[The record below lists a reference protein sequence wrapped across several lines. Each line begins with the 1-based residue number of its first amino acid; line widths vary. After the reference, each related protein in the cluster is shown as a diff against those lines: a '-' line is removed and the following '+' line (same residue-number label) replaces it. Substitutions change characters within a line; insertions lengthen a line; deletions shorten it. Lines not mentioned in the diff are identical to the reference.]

1 MVASSGQRLPAES
14 WRLGLVVV
22 GLAGLLLTARG
33 LAAHAL
39 FAQPST
45 TKQLATVAGPLLLL
59 ACALSRDPLRAPVG
73 VLIVGLPFIS
83 YQASFGNVTASALVA
98 PLLLATILATCGVA
112 TTRLVTRRA
121 VIVLALLAA
130 PVALSSDPVAQVQLI
145 GLVVLVIW
153 LVRRTASDDS
163 GLLFVLGMLILCCA
177 LQAAL
182 GIWQYKTGQRF
193 SLLSGST
200 STFGRDYFFSYGD
213 VNRPTAGFFD
223 PISFG
228 NVLALGVPLA
238 AALAAGTQ
246 RVWLRVGAAACGA
259 LMVMA
264 LILTLSR
271 MSWVGAAV
279 GLLVTVVVL
288 PGRVRIVALV
298 GVAATMAVTLSIAVG
313 MEGTDL
319 IERAQSLSDPTSA
332 SVRTGDTDRGRL
344 RIWGAALDVFRENP
358 ISGVGLGDLG
368 DELLGR
374 VGFGSGAEGHAHS
387 VYLQTLATAGVLGA
401 LALLLLGY
409 EATRRTIRTLRA
421 PIVGRQDRERRVM
434 AAGIA
439 GALAALAVVCATD
452 TTLRYEQV
460 AGVVAV
466 LLGCALTLG
475 RRTHPT

>member
-1 MVASSGQRLPAES
+1 
-14 WRLGLVVV
+14 
-22 GLAGLLLTARG
+22 
-33 LAAHAL
+33 
-39 FAQPST
+39 
-45 TKQLATVAGPLLLL
+45 
-59 ACALSRDPLRAPVG
+59 
-73 VLIVGLPFIS
+73 
-83 YQASFGNVTASALVA
+83 
-98 PLLLATILATCGVA
+98 
-112 TTRLVTRRA
+112 
-121 VIVLALLAA
+121 
-130 PVALSSDPVAQVQLI
+130 
-145 GLVVLVIW
+145 
-153 LVRRTASDDS
+153 
-163 GLLFVLGMLILCCA
+163 
-177 LQAAL
+177 
-182 GIWQYKTGQRF
+182 
-193 SLLSGST
+193 
-200 STFGRDYFFSYGD
+200 
-213 VNRPTAGFFD
+213 
-223 PISFG
+223 
-228 NVLALGVPLA
+228 
-238 AALAAGTQ
+238 
-246 RVWLRVGAAACGA
+246 
-259 LMVMA
+259 
-264 LILTLSR
+264 
-271 MSWVGAAV
+271 
-279 GLLVTVVVL
+279 
-288 PGRVRIVALV
+288 
-298 GVAATMAVTLSIAVG
+298 MAVTLSIAVG